1 MEKNFN
7 KSLPLDTLAIWR
19 SRILSM
25 LHHMEDPTRTL
36 VLWDVIAALVALK
49 RLSGVDFVN
58 KVLFDWVL
66 TWCKPTSLTAT
77 ISSFVSL
84 ENLRASLPFVS
95 CRQLQMFCVLC
106 RRLLLVHCR
115 PEVLS
120 QRSSLEILEPTG
132 EGLTYVGPIVGNDP
146 HSLDEDDLFKNYL
159 WSVEHEIRQR
169 LYFGTLTAAGRPET
183 AEQLENRLG
192 DMEVVT
198 PLVVNWVL
206 ANRSNCFTSL
216 VQLADSMS
224 APSDDM

>member
-1 MEKNFN
+1 
-7 KSLPLDTLAIWR
+7 
-19 SRILSM
+19 
-25 LHHMEDPTRTL
+25 MEDPTRTL
-36 VLWDVIAALVALK
+36 VLWDVIAALAALK

-58 KVLFDWVL
+58 KVLFDWVS
-66 TWCKPTSLTAT
+66 TWCKPTGLTAT

-84 ENLRASLPFVS
+84 ETLQASLPFVS

-132 EGLTYVGPIVGNDP
+132 EGLTYVGPVVGNDP
-146 HSLDEDDLFKNYL
+146 HSLDEGDLFKNHL

-206 ANRSNCFTSL
+206 ANRSNFFTSL